1 MRGLL
6 LNGERKSVEPMA
18 SRLPD
23 GNVQAMQQFIGQSP
37 WDWSPI
43 WERLGRRMTAELEPE
58 SAWVIDDTGFPKQG
72 DHSVA
77 VERQYSGTLGKTGNC
92 QVAVS
97 LHHVGAQGSAA
108 LNWRLYLP
116 EAWIGDQERRAEAG
130 IPKEVEFQKKWQLAL
145 EMIDEVRGWG
155 LADRMVVADAGYGD
169 ATEFRD
175 GLEARKLPY
184 VVGVS
189 SQVGVWA
196 KPPKIHIPE
205 YSGRGQPATR
215 YQYAKQRPSS
225 VRDVALHA
233 KGWKKI
239 RWREGSKGWL
249 ESRFLA
255 VRVQPSHGF
264 VDGEPPHKEV
274 WLLVQW
280 PEEEKEPTRY
290 FLCDLPPTT
299 TLRRLVRAAKSRWK
313 IEQDYLQ
320 LKDELGLDHYEG
332 RNWAGWHHHV
342 SMVMMAHAFL
352 TLERQSGWP
361 SRDGGGQQVT
371 CRIALVSRGCFLSS
385 SMALAVGIIDKV
397 ISRRSASRRTSSIT
411 GNAPV
416 PVPIT
421 KRRQSQGICSATETG
436 VCPNSS
442 RNFFDG
448 FFFRFRTEPRSI
460 TTSCS

>member
-1 MRGLL
+1 MVASGMTETQIRKCHERLERFLVDLLEPVGRSERRHWGAVYVRGLL
-6 LNGERKSVEPMA
+6 LDGERKSVEPMA

-23 GNVQAMQQFIGQSP
+23 GNVQAMQQFVGQSP
-37 WDWSPI
+37 WDWQPI

-58 SAWVIDDTGFPKQG
+58 SAWAIDDTGFPKQG
-72 DHSVA
+72 DHSVG

-108 LNWRLYLP
+108 LDWRLYLP
-116 EAWIGDQERRAEAG
+116 ESWTGDQERRAEAG
-130 IPKEVEFQKKWQLAL
+130 IPDEVEFRKKWQLAL

-155 LADRMVVADAGYGD
+155 LADRTVVADAGYGD

-175 GLEARKLPY
+175 ALEARKLPY
-184 VVGVS
+184 TVGVS
-189 SQVGVWA
+189 SQVGVWD

-215 YQYAKQRPSS
+215 YQYGKQRPSS
-225 VRDVALHA
+225 VRDLALHA

-280 PEEEKEPTRY
+280 PEEEKEPTI
-290 FLCDLPPTT
+290 D
-299 TLRRLVRAAKSRWK
+299 V
-313 IEQDYLQ
+313 
-320 LKDELGLDHYEG
+320 G
-332 RNWAGWHHHV
+332 RPQ
-342 SMVMMAHAFL
+342 
-352 TLERQSGWP
+352 E
-361 SRDGGGQQVT
+361 
-371 CRIALVSRGCFLSS
+371 
-385 SMALAVGIIDKV
+385 
-397 ISRRSASRRTSSIT
+397 
-411 GNAPV
+411 
-416 PVPIT
+416 
-421 KRRQSQGICSATETG
+421 
-436 VCPNSS
+436 
-442 RNFFDG
+442 
-448 FFFRFRTEPRSI
+448 
-460 TTSCS
+460 

>member
-1 MRGLL
+1 
-6 LNGERKSVEPMA
+6 
-18 SRLPD
+18 
-23 GNVQAMQQFIGQSP
+23 MQQFVGQSP
-37 WDWSPI
+37 WDWKPI

-72 DHSVA
+72 DHSVG

-97 LHHVGAQGSAA
+97 LHHVGAQGSAV

-116 EAWIGDQERRAEAG
+116 ESWTKDRERRAEAG
-130 IPKEVEFQKKWQLAL
+130 IPEEVEFQKKWQLAL

-155 LADRMVVADAGYGD
+155 LADRIVVADAGYGD

-175 GLEARKLPY
+175 GLEARQLSY
-184 VVGVS
+184 AVGVS

-205 YSGRGQPATR
+205 HSGRGQPATR
-215 YQYAKQRPSS
+215 YQYGKQRPSS
-225 VRDVALHA
+225 VRNLALQA

-264 VDGEPPHKEV
+264 VDGEAPHKEV

-280 PEEEKEPTRY
+280 PEGEKDPTRY
-290 FLCDLPPTT
+290 FLCDLSPTH
-299 TLRRLVRAAKSRWK
+299 TLRRLVGIAKSRWK

-352 TLERQSGWP
+352 TLEG
-361 SRDGGGQQVT
+361 
-371 CRIALVSRGCFLSS
+371 L
-385 SMALAVGIIDKV
+385 
-397 ISRRSASRRTSSIT
+397 RTKK
-411 GNAPV
+411 NFWVDP
-416 PVPIT
+416 
-421 KRRQSQGICSATETG
+421 ATDAT
-436 VCPNSS
+436 
-442 RNFFDG
+442 
-448 FFFRFRTEPRSI
+448 
-460 TTSCS
+460 